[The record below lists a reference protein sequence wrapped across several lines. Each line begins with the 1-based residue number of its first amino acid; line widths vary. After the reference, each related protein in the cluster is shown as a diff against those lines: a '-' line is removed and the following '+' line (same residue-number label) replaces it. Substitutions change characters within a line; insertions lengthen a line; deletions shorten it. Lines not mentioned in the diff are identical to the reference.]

1 MILLTIILIS
11 SKDTCRK
18 DLSIIGVLLELQLK
32 KKEYYWALS
41 ISSENNFKLHLKRS
55 TNSCFINNYNPVLLK
70 LWQADINL
78 QAVYNYY
85 KAVYYMTAYFSKSEN
100 STSEA
105 MEQAIQEIKL
115 KNL

>member
-1 MILLTIILIS
+1 MSERFIYYWCFAGIATEEKGILLGTF
-11 SKDTCRK
+11 
-18 DLSIIGVLLELQLK
+18 
-32 KKEYYWALS
+32 
-41 ISSENNFKLHLKRS
+41 ISSENDFKLHLKRN

-70 LWQADINL
+70 LWQPDINL

-105 MEQAIQEIKL
+105 TEQAIQEIKL